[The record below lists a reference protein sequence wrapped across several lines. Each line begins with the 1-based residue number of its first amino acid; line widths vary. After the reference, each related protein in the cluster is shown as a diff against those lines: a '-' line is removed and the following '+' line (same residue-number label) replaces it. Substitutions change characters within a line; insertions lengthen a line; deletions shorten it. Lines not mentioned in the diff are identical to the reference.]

1 MTATL
6 TTRDHYIAVVREYD
20 AIANYACEM
29 STRLSGRRVVEKHL
43 SYAETIF
50 TKLVCHCVSLRRLVP
65 TFRAGTTELWDIG
78 AVCAIA
84 RTLIEAF
91 DALAYIGLH
100 QIPPQERELRMLVW
114 ELHGQ
119 ERRLSMLG
127 DTGAIGP
134 DVDAVRDDAK
144 ALRDATM
151 AHALFGQ
158 LSAKAQKDISLGKA
172 PAFTISQR
180 ERNAA
185 NGINHDFYNV
195 VTMFLS
201 QYVHTLPF
209 ALSQLTLAHAGDPEA
224 LQTISMTLKY
234 SLPFI
239 AKAVAGIGELWP
251 DVKIEPTEDQ
261 RLAMDVWS
269 GLAENGVKGLRE

>member
-1 MTATL
+1 MKAIM
-6 TTRDHYIAVVREYD
+6 TTRDHYVAVVREYD

-29 STRLSGRRVVEKHL
+29 STCLSGRRVVEKHL
-43 SYAETIF
+43 SYADTIF

-78 AVCAIA
+78 AICAIA

-100 QIPPQERELRMLVW
+100 PISPEERELRVLVW

-119 ERRLSMLG
+119 ERRLSMLNG
-127 DTGAIGP
+127 TGAIGQ
-134 DVDAVRDDAK
+134 DVDAVRTDALT
-144 ALRDATM
+144 LRAATM

-158 LSAKAQKDISLGKA
+158 QSPKAQKDISSGKA
-172 PAFTISQR
+172 PAFLISQSD
-180 ERNAA
+180 RNAA
-185 NGINHDFYNV
+185 SGIDHDFYNV

-224 LQTISMTLKY
+224 LHMISMALQY
-234 SLPFI
+234 SMPFI
-239 AKAVAGIGELWP
+239 AKAAIGVGQLWT
-251 DVKIEPTEDQ
+251 DVKIESTEDQ
-261 RLAMDVWS
+261 RLAMDLWS
-269 GLAENGVKGLRE
+269 GLAEKGVKGLRE